1 MAASD
6 FLACIPY
13 SMPSFGMHS
22 VRHAK
27 QLVLVLAARSR
38 RETFHGINLVFRSSC
53 HNLQGFHEA
62 MASWLGGRL
71 HFATNHS
78 AGYRSLKEFDWI
90 GQGNRPPSN
99 EAMVS

>member
-13 SMPSFGMHS
+13 SMPLFDRHS

-38 RETFHGINLVFRSSC
+38 RETFHIINDHAFDKHGDSPIIDDFC
-53 HNLQGFHEA
+53 TE
-62 MASWLGGRL
+62 
-71 HFATNHS
+71 HF
-78 AGYRSLKEFDWI
+78 
-90 GQGNRPPSN
+90 
-99 EAMVS
+99 